1 MKQESYKVTIE
12 GIAKEYPRGIT
23 YGEIVK
29 DYEGK
34 TEAPIILVMVD
45 GRLRELHKH
54 LKADCTLQF
63 ITTKGPDRS
72 ENL

>member
-45 GRLRELHKH
+45 GRLRE
-54 LKADCTLQF
+54 TQ
-63 ITTKGPDRS
+63 I
-72 ENL
+72 